1 LNFREQKKNDFIF
14 RPSKEK
20 QRTPQ
25 KSRGGEEWDRD
36 KHRELLE
43 EIAERNL
50 DEKFR
55 ATTSAICRKEVRDPE
70 TIYFVIEIEKGI
82 RIGSKNTL
90 IEKLSAK
97 VHDYLDE
104 KHTTLL
110 VSVPASIVKQ
120 YEERE
125 LPLPIKEP
133 LLDIRE
139 LRYEEQVSKGILKDS
154 EWMNSPKAII
164 VHTIPN
170 IDETV
175 AQKYMAEIKGYFQK
189 TEHQVIW
196 IEEPKQGMLLA
207 KIKRAPAEELLK
219 KTNIVYRL
227 EALPIGVATSST
239 GKKFRIKGKVSS
251 LTNNWNSQSIAELP
265 IVCISDT
272 GVNSIPQISS
282 IIYERNKEDCFAD
295 LDDSHP
301 EGHGTPIAYLVSF
314 GEDYATPRAR
324 VISHKIFS
332 EQFSDVAFEGMLK
345 AIKLYSTKCRIFS
358 SSIVF
363 DDADALSA
371 YAKLDKL
378 IQEKNIC
385 FVSAAGNIN
394 NPLEQM
400 NSVGHYPSYINSF
413 PVLYPAQNT
422 HVIGVGAITRKEKSG
437 SIAPKDCLSPITRC
451 GKSLRRL
458 YDSKK
463 PDIVEHGGNMCYDGT
478 SIGIGVSS
486 FCKTGTPSDT
496 FIGTSF
502 SAPLIAGRLA
512 EIVAK
517 YGNQIRNSE
526 TLKAIL
532 FMSCDHR
539 ESTCFGNGIPHQ
551 FLTVNE
557 NNAVFV
563 FEGFIRLS
571 DLTSPSHRI
580 EYYSRIAVPVPAG
593 VKQIDM
599 CLVHSDNY
607 SVSEPTLDT
616 YLYARAW
623 KAGRP
628 SSPVPPDNKDE
639 LHKKEYVKFLRWSHK
654 RKSMQGTWDFDIVP
668 ETSSFID
675 NSTKKNVLVRY
686 GCVILLTAETGRF
699 RSLTEDCIAEMNR
712 WK

>member
-1 LNFREQKKNDFIF
+1 LNYREQKKSDFLF
-14 RPSKEK
+14 RPSKEGHREPSK
-20 QRTPQ
+20 PH
-25 KSRGGEEWDRD
+25 GGEKWDRD

-55 ATTSAICRKEVRDPE
+55 ATTSAINRKEIRDPD
-70 TIYFVIEIEKGI
+70 TIYFVIEIEKDI
-82 RIGSKNTL
+82 RVSSKNIL
-90 IEKLSAK
+90 IEKLSAR

-110 VSVPASIVKQ
+110 VSVPASFVRQ
-120 YEERE
+120 YEEKE
-125 LPLPIKEP
+125 LPFPIKEP

-154 EWMNSPKAII
+154 KWENFPKAVI

-170 IDETV
+170 IDETI
-175 AQKYMAEIKGYFQK
+175 AQKYLAEIKEYFRN
-189 TEHQVIW
+189 TEQQVIW
-196 IEEPKQGMLLA
+196 IEDPKQGMLLA
-207 KIKRAPAEELLK
+207 NIKRAPAEELLK
-219 KTNIVYRL
+219 KTNVVYKL

-239 GKKFRIKGKVSS
+239 GKKFRIRGKVSS
-251 LTNNWNSQSIAELP
+251 LTNNCSSQSIHELP
-265 IVCISDT
+265 IICIPDT
-272 GVNSIPQISS
+272 GVNNIPQISS

-295 LDDSHP
+295 LDDSHS
-301 EGHGTPIAYLVSF
+301 EGHGTPIACLVSF
-314 GEDYATPRAR
+314 GEDYAAPRAR
-324 VISHKIFS
+324 IISHKIFS
-332 EQFSDVAFEGMLK
+332 KQVSDAAFGGMLK
-345 AIKLYSTKCRIFS
+345 AIKLYAPKCRIFT

-363 DDADALSA
+363 DDDALSA
-371 YAKLDKL
+371 YAKLDQL

-385 FVSAAGNIN
+385 FVSAAGNID

-400 NSVGHYPSYINSF
+400 NSVEHYPSYISNF
-413 PVLYPAQNT
+413 PVLYPAQNA

-437 SIAPKDCLSPITRC
+437 SVAPKDCLSPFTRC
-451 GKSLRRL
+451 GKSLPRL

-478 SIGIGVSS
+478 SAGIGVSS

-539 ESTCFGNGIPHQ
+539 ESTCFGNGVPHQ
-551 FLTVNE
+551 FLSVNE

-563 FEGFIRLS
+563 FEGSIRLS
-571 DLTSPSHRI
+571 DLTSPKHKI
-580 EYYSRIAVPVPAG
+580 EYYSRISVPVPAG

-607 SVSEPTLDT
+607 SISEPTLDT

-623 KAGRP
+623 KSGRP
-628 SSPVPPDNKDE
+628 SSVVPPNNKDE
-639 LHKKEYVKFLRWSHK
+639 QHKKEYVKFLRWSHST
-654 RKSMQGTWDFDIVP
+654 KSMQGTWDFDIVP

-675 NSTKKNVLVRY
+675 NSTKKNVVVRY